1 MQGIQNTLSL
11 FIPLTYMLLLS
22 IILSLYFKPCKTL
35 LLLMNAISQIKFTH
49 IFTLL
54 SPLKLFKYFFF
65 HHLKNMISF
74 FSIEKSIDYL
84 VVACF

>member
-1 MQGIQNTLSL
+1 
-11 FIPLTYMLLLS
+11 
-22 IILSLYFKPCKTL
+22 
-35 LLLMNAISQIKFTH
+35 MNAISQIKFTH